1 VEKAATIKG
10 KIKAVSISKER
21 GTRKY
26 NVPTAELKVN
36 FGVIGDA
43 HGGSRD
49 RQVSLLAA
57 ESIDEMTAKGAEVA
71 AGDFAENITTE
82 GIDLQELSVG
92 SKLRLGF
99 EAEIEITQLGK
110 RCHRAC
116 EILRLVGDCVM
127 PREGLFAKVIKPGQI
142 KPGDNIE
149 ALNKND

>member
-1 VEKAATIKG
+1 VEKAAIIKG

-36 FGVIGDA
+36 FGIIGDA
-43 HGGSRD
+43 HGGSRH

-57 ESIDEMTAKGAEVA
+57 ELIDEMTARGIKVST
-71 AGDFAENITTE
+71 GDFAENITTE

-92 SKLRLGF
+92 SKLRLGP
-99 EAEIEITQLGK
+99 EAEIEITQFGK
-110 RCHRAC
+110 KCHRAC
-116 EILRLVGDCVM
+116 EILKLVGDCVM
-127 PREGLFAKVIKPGQI
+127 PREGLFAKVIKAGQI
-142 KPGDNIE
+142 KPGDKIE